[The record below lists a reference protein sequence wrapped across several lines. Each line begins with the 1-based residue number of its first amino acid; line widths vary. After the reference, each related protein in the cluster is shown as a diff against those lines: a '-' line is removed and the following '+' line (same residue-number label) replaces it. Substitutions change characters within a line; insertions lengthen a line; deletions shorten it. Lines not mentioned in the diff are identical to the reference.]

1 MKRVL
6 HLVVLLF
13 ISITLFA
20 QAPQKMTYQAVIRNA
35 SNNLVVNASVKMK
48 ISILQGSISGTAVY
62 SELHNPT
69 TNANGLVSIEIGSG
83 TSPVGTIGSINWGNG
98 TYFLKT
104 ETDPTNGTN
113 YTISGTSQ
121 LLSVPYA
128 LQSNCVSSSLSGDTL
143 LVGCKKYLIPGIKDL
158 NAPPTLNNGLVA
170 FYPFNGNANDESG
183 NNNNGVVNGATLTSD
198 RFGVVNKAYNFNGNS
213 HYISVNNSAS
223 LNPTS
228 ITISAWV
235 KVLSAPTD
243 ENAGAR
249 SIVSKWVP
257 ISNCGGEGEN
267 YNFQFSKLNNNNV
280 VALATSLNSQLP
292 TSLNSIVDL
301 SNTNIWRHIVVVH
314 DANNGQ
320 KLYVNGVLINS
331 NNVAGSLCA
340 TTNKLLI
347 GADNNFNVIN
357 RFFSGV
363 IDDIRIY
370 NRSLTQEEI
379 TYLANN

>member
-6 HLVVLLF
+6 HLAFFLF
-13 ISITLFA
+13 ISFNLFA

-35 SNNLVVNASVKMK
+35 SNNLVVSAPVKMK
-48 ISILQGSISGTAVY
+48 ISILQGSANGTAVY